1 MSLRLKKTSRNV
13 NDSDSNTQGWKA
25 SLKLKLEQFSELFGQ
40 SAQTKSYLIMAIISL
55 VCTFLILLFLMF
67 NLPRTVEQ
75 SRGVGELKYLNQMM
89 IIQTQQFEDNPTD
102 YTLQILK
109 NSQLIFS
116 SQLENVKS
124 VYFYSPALNEVDRL
138 WLESQSN
145 ITESQLQKIQVALN
159 EIRTGSTWLLILL
172 SLLLLISLSSFT
184 FAVIKLFILRSQED
198 RLRLMELVDKDKKN
212 QTAIYRLLDEIGDL
226 AEGDLTKY
234 AAVSADFTGTIAD
247 SINVAIDHLRDLVM
261 RINQASQQVT
271 QYIHQTQHMSSQLA
285 QSSELQAREIQN
297 TSLAIHDMA
306 DSIDHVSE
314 NAAQSAKV
322 AQRAVL
328 IAAKGGEVVERSIDG
343 MDQIRGQIQ
352 ETSKKIKRLGESSQ
366 EIGNFVATIEDIAGQ
381 THLLALNA
389 AIQAA
394 MAGDAGRGFAG
405 VADEVQRLAER
416 STAATK
422 HIEILVKNI
431 QLDTHEAVRSM
442 EQTTSEVVK
451 GTGLA
456 QDAGAALADIQL
468 ISKQLAQLIA
478 NISASSKV
486 QSAAAGQIAKTMSLV
501 QDVTRENHASTLDT
515 AQSIAELTQ
524 MADSLRK
531 SVANFKLPE

>member
-1 MSLRLKKTSRNV
+1 
-13 NDSDSNTQGWKA
+13 
-25 SLKLKLEQFSELFGQ
+25 
-40 SAQTKSYLIMAIISL
+40 
-55 VCTFLILLFLMF
+55 
-67 NLPRTVEQ
+67 
-75 SRGVGELKYLNQMM
+75 
-89 IIQTQQFEDNPTD
+89 
-102 YTLQILK
+102 
-109 NSQLIFS
+109 
-116 SQLENVKS
+116 
-124 VYFYSPALNEVDRL
+124 
-138 WLESQSN
+138 
-145 ITESQLQKIQVALN
+145 
-159 EIRTGSTWLLILL
+159 
-172 SLLLLISLSSFT
+172 
-184 FAVIKLFILRSQED
+184 
-198 RLRLMELVDKDKKN
+198 
-212 QTAIYRLLDEIGDL
+212 
-226 AEGDLTKY
+226 
-234 AAVSADFTGTIAD
+234 
-247 SINVAIDHLRDLVM
+247 
-261 RINQASQQVT
+261 
-271 QYIHQTQHMSSQLA
+271 
-285 QSSELQAREIQN
+285 
-297 TSLAIHDMA
+297 MA